1 MKTFCII
8 LLLTI
13 TARLLS
19 QDFEVATKGDTLTI
33 RAINITNDP
42 FQFGDNPLSYLQKFK
57 PGTTFETFENNHVEN
72 KIDTT
77 FTLTI
82 GKDNFKVTKWD
93 KDQTGLLSAD
103 LTTNKFKTKHGL
115 QIGMK
120 KNELIEK
127 LSKYKL
133 KSVPAQLILEDMEI
147 GEQLILKFTADR
159 LAKITFQGYY
169 D

>member
-13 TARLLS
+13 TTRLFS

-33 RAINITNDP
+33 RAINITSDP
-42 FQFGDNPLSYLQKFK
+42 FQFGDNPLRYLQKFN
-57 PGTTFETFENNHVEN
+57 PRMTFVTFENNHVEN
-72 KIDTT
+72 KNDTT
-77 FTLTI
+77 FTLII
-82 GKDNFKVTKWD
+82 GKDSFKVTKWD

-120 KNELIEK
+120 KNEVIEK

-133 KSVPAQLILEDMEI
+133 TTIPGRLILEDMEI
-147 GEQLILKFTADR
+147 DEQVILKFTADR
-159 LAKITFQGYY
+159 LVKITFQGYY

>member
-1 MKTFCII
+1 MSYDIRVTFFMKGFCII

-13 TARLLS
+13 TTRLLS
-19 QDFEVATKGDTLTI
+19 QDFEVTTKGDTLTI
-33 RAINITNDP
+33 RAINITSDP
-42 FQFGDNPLSYLQKFK
+42 FQFGDNPLSYLQKFNPRK
-57 PGTTFETFENNHVEN
+57 TFETFENNHVEN

-82 GKDNFKVTKWD
+82 EKDNFKVTKWD

-120 KNELIEK
+120 KNEVIEK
-127 LSKYKL
+127 LS
-133 KSVPAQLILEDMEI
+133 
-147 GEQLILKFTADR
+147 
-159 LAKITFQGYY
+159 GYN
-169 D
+169 